1 MYFVRM
7 TDKIKD
13 KLSVYDTYAYYC
25 LALCTDFN
33 KMVSNATQ
41 ETLARYYFHLNK
53 DEPVKDSQCKE
64 IKKHL
69 DILETNK
76 FIKVDKIRIK
86 GEYGYFNKNK
96 YKLTNEHF
104 FAVSNKLYDE
114 PISKE
119 LKGFLILLK
128 SIAINTTN
136 KVQYSLSE
144 MELVLKYSRRQISKY
159 IKELKDRGYIKQE
172 TKGISII
179 REELFPVF
187 GTKIDMYMKRIE
199 EIIQYPN
206 FQLPKSYQQYIE
218 AKKNNFKDIRDME
231 SFLRYVI
238 VGIPYKTKKENIKQ
252 SYTITL

>member
-1 MYFVRM
+1 MNNNSFNNL
-7 TDKIKD
+7 DKKNDLENNTSEEIK
-13 KLSVYDTYAYYC
+13 
-25 LALCTDFN
+25 FN
-33 KMVSNATQ
+33 
-41 ETLARYYFHLNK
+41 
-53 DEPVKDSQCKE
+53 DEPGNVNAPTELKDLLSNQP
-64 IKKHL
+64 
-69 DILETNK
+69 
-76 FIKVDKIRIK
+76 VV
-86 GEYGYFNKNK
+86 
-96 YKLTNEHF
+96 NEPI
-104 FAVSNKLYDE
+104 VDE

-119 LKGFLILLK
+119 LKGFLILLM
-128 SIAINTTN
+128 SIAIKTTN